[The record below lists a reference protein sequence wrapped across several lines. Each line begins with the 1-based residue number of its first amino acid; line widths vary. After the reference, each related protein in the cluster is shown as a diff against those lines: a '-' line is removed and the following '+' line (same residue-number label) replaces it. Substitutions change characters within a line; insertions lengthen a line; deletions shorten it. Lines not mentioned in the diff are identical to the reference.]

1 MYINIYIVIIV
12 CLLSTV
18 SVYVLL
24 NLYRKNKIYE
34 NWILDFRRDATEI
47 KQNWKEIDSR
57 QMFEKDDDV
66 GVVYEELS
74 TLIDKLDTKVQ
85 DE

>member
-12 CLLSTV
+12 CLLSTA

-34 NWILDFRRDATEI
+34 NWILDFRGMAKDI
-47 KQNWKEIDSR
+47 KQNWREIDSR
-57 QMFEKDDDV
+57 QMFEKDDEV
-66 GVVYEELS
+66 GVVFEELD
-74 TLIDKLDTKVQ
+74 TLINKLDTKVH

>member
-1 MYINIYIVIIV
+1 MYINIYIAISI
-12 CLLSTV
+12 CFLLLLSL
-18 SVYVLL
+18 YVVV

-34 NWILDFRRDATEI
+34 TWLTETLNATSDI
-47 KQNWKEIDSR
+47 KNKWSEIDSK

-66 GVVYEELS
+66 GVIYEQLS
-74 TLIDKLDTKVQ
+74 QLIDNLEEKVH

>member
-1 MYINIYIVIIV
+1 MYINIYIVIAV
-12 CLLSTV
+12 CLLLTMSLY
-18 SVYVLL
+18 SLL

-34 NWILDFRRDATEI
+34 NWILSFRDTATNVKES
-47 KQNWKEIDSR
+47 WKDIDSR

-66 GVVYEELS
+66 GVVYEQLS
-74 TLIDKLDTKVQ
+74 TLIDELDTKVH

>member
-12 CLLSTV
+12 CLLSTA

-34 NWILDFRRDATEI
+34 NWILDFRGMAKDI
-47 KQNWKEIDSR
+47 KQNWREIDSR

-66 GVVYEELS
+66 GVVFEELD
-74 TLIDKLDTKVQ
+74 TLINKLDTKVH

>member
-1 MYINIYIVIIV
+1 MYINIYIAISI
-12 CLLSTV
+12 CFLLLLSL
-18 SVYVLL
+18 YVVV

-34 NWILDFRRDATEI
+34 TWLTETLNATRDI
-47 KQNWKEIDSR
+47 KNKWSEIDSK

-66 GVVYEELS
+66 GVIYEQLS
-74 TLIDKLDTKVQ
+74 QLIDNLEEKVH